1 MGIDEIRD
9 YWNRSPCNIRHS
21 DVNIDADPL
30 TYSRQVSQRK
40 RFVEPHI
47 WTHAEPQKWE
57 YKRVLDLGCGIGTQ
71 SLMFARN
78 NAWVTAV
85 DLSEKSLEI
94 ARIRAAAEGLS
105 AITWL
110 QGNFE
115 DLPHILSSYPQNYCF
130 DLVYA
135 FGTVH
140 HTPDPLKALR
150 QAWDVTT
157 PGGELR
163 LMLYH
168 RYSWK
173 AAWVVATYGKMR
185 FWKWAQLVQQYSEA
199 QEGSPCTHTY
209 SRREARQLCEQAGW
223 QVYDLR
229 VDHIF
234 PYQIGAYK
242 QKQYVREWWARVPFF
257 RQLERLFG
265 WHILIK
271 ARKPC
276 SLV

>member
-1 MGIDEIRD
+1 MGIDEIRKFWD
-9 YWNRSPCNIRHS
+9 SRPCNKFHS
-21 DVNIDADPL
+21 DVDIDTDPL
-30 TYSRQVSQRK
+30 TYSQQVGQRK
-40 RFVEPHI
+40 LFVEQHI
-47 WTHAEPQKWE
+47 WTHAEPTRWCE
-57 YKRVLDLGCGIGTQ
+57 KRVLDLGCGIGTQ
-71 SLMFARN
+71 ALMFAKCY
-78 NAWVTAV
+78 AQVTAI

-94 ARIRAAAEGLS
+94 ARKRAAVEPYGER
-105 AITWL
+105 ITFL

-115 DLPHILSSYPQNYCF
+115 DAYEVLSPQRF
-130 DLVYA
+130 DMVYA

-140 HTPDPLKALR
+140 HTPDPLRAL
-150 QAWDVTT
+150 QSAWLLTA
-157 PGGELR
+157 PRGELR

-173 AAWVVATYGKMR
+173 AAWIVATYGKMR
-185 FWKWAQLVQQYSEA
+185 FWKWAELVQQYSEA

-209 SRREARQLCEQAGW
+209 SRRGARRLCEQAGW

-234 PYQIGAYK
+234 PYQIEAYK
-242 QKQYVREWWARVPFF
+242 QKRYVKEWWARIPFF
-257 RQLERLFG
+257 RQLERMFG

-276 SLV
+276 